1 MKKKLNI
8 SVVDIVNRGTS
19 PKNKK
24 PILDHKPLNSPTNS
38 VVFVD
43 KPMRF

>member
-8 SVVDIVNRGTS
+8 SVVDIVNRASS
-19 PKNKK
+19 PKNRKN
-24 PILDHKPLNSPTNS
+24 INDHKPIPSPTNS
-38 VVFVD
+38 VIIVD